1 MIMRS
6 VQVRVPATVGNFQNV
21 STSTAALEGSLNVKA
36 TLRDDGQIG
45 IRYFGENGVRVPR
58 GRSNLVVRAMESA
71 LRSRGLEFTGADF
84 EIYSSVPVGVGLGSS
99 TAAVLAG
106 LIAADHLFDLG
117 LDDEALFGF
126 AAIHESRADNV
137 KAAWLGGLVSGKDG
151 VSRRSALSE
160 RLVLNV
166 VIPQFGRLDTPFA
179 SADDKDV
186 PGLEAA
192 LNLEMP
198 GVSIFL
204 CGSGPAVG
212 IIDQDLTPDAVRA
225 VHACFAK
232 YGVESRHVG
241 FRPSITGARVWNE
254 ARAEAAAAGQA
265 RRKPSLIPV

>member
-106 LIAADHLFDLG
+106 LIVADHLFDLG
-117 LDDEALFGF
+117 LDNKALFGF
-126 AAIHESRADNV
+126 AAVHESRADSV
-137 KAAWLGGLVSGKDG
+137 KAAWLGGLVSAKDG
-151 VSRRSALSE
+151 VSVRSALPAG
-160 RLVLNV
+160 LVLNV

-204 CGSGPAVG
+204 CSSGPAVG